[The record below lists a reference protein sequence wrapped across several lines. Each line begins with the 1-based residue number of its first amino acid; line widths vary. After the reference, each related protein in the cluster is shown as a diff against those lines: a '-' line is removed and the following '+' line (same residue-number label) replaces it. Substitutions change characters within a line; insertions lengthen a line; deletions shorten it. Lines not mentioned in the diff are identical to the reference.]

1 MQYNYKKCIKS
12 VIAIV
17 CVVITHVIC
26 AQSVP
31 VGAGSYTTTFPGT
44 DSAGRNAFPSG
55 SPLLSGNAV
64 GKPVPT
70 NDWWSAKLKNNHVN
84 NLFNYPLAMR
94 TVNEGLVVS
103 MIVPTSTPNGAS
115 QPMDDAQPLIVG
127 VEGLNAAQSTVS
139 DYSDWTVSMNWAS
152 GSNSFTATAGIA
164 MPFVYFTKATA
175 DVARVRVSSGTVV
188 ISNEMLVI
196 TDSHQ
201 GADYAVYA
209 PLGSTWTQAGNTY
222 TSTLD
227 GKNYWSMAYLP
238 PSASSV
244 ASAANE
250 YKAYAYVFPTN
261 TTTSWSYSNSNS
273 KLTTTFTVATDVKEG
288 TGTSVLLG
296 LLPHQWAHLSSASA
310 QPNLYNYS
318 SIRGEIKAL
327 ASNTFIVENTFKGIL
342 PTLPYLNNYSNG
354 FNPALLD
361 SKIAAIE
368 NDGLATWTDSYNEGQ
383 MMNRLIQTARI
394 AHEMGDTE
402 SRNKMVA
409 TIKNRLENWLKAES
423 GEKAFLFYYNNTWTT
438 LLGYP
443 AGHGQDNNINDHH
456 FHWGYF
462 IHAAAFMEQ
471 FEPGWATQWGP
482 MINMLIRDAAS
493 WDRNDPLFPYLRN
506 FSPYAGHSWANG
518 FATFPFGNDQEST
531 SESMQFASSLIHWG
545 QITENNAIRDLGI
558 YIYTTEQT
566 ATEEYWFDMNQ
577 RTFKPGYG
585 FKLASRIWGNGYD
598 NQTFWTGDIAAAYGI
613 EMYPIHGGSLYLGH
627 NVPYA
632 QSLWNEITTKTGI
645 LSNQANP
652 NLWHDTYWQYLAFT
666 DAQAAINLYDSYPA
680 RALKFGISDA
690 QTYHWLHAMN
700 ALGRVNSGI
709 TANYPIAAA
718 FTAGTST
725 TYVAH
730 NYGDAPISV
739 TFSDGYVLPV
749 PAGQMATSRDINAT
763 GVLSADFYQAFPNG
777 SVNLTATVT
786 GTGITKVEFYN
797 GSALIGEDT
806 EAPYYIPS
814 GALSLGIHSMYA
826 KVYVGANFNTTN
838 IITIT
843 VGEQVPYSGTP
854 FQIPG
859 IIEAGNYDKFEG
871 GMGQGI
877 SYFDSSPNNEGNYRP
892 TEYVDAATDVAEGAT
907 VGWITAGEWMEY
919 TIDVVTAGNYT
930 VTARYACGNTAGGG
944 PFKFELDGSPVSG
957 DITMN
962 YAGDW
967 GNWQDKVIT
976 NVQLTQGQHVL
987 RVAVANGEFNLGR
1000 MTFALAGPL
1009 TFVPPIANAGA
1020 NVTVSLPA
1028 TTASLDGSLSSHPT
1042 LPITYLW
1049 EQVYGPS
1056 IINFSSTTVASP
1068 GIGNLV
1074 AGVYKVKLT
1083 VSDGTYSAT
1092 DEVLIIV
1099 SASGNA
1105 APSVSITAPSN
1116 NASYLQGDTINIAA
1130 TASDLDGTI
1139 VSVAFYAGAALLGT
1153 DNEAPFTY
1161 EWTNAAVGTHT
1172 ITAVATDNNG
1182 ATTISSAISVTVS
1195 QMMSCS
1201 ETSTAAQQGSF
1212 STGYKATY
1220 TTVGSNVTVT
1230 FELLDTDKVGVVAFL
1245 WQQTPFAESQMDN
1258 VGGLKFSKT
1267 LSGQV
1272 AGTTLNYAVKFA
1284 YAGGMSVTEYVDYVV
1299 GTDCTAPPADTQA
1312 PTNFTAT
1319 LGTVTSGSVQLLLN
1333 AEDNSG
1339 NITYTITYGTTTVT
1353 VQGTSGTQTAYII
1366 SGLSPETAYS
1376 FSVSASDASGNNAAN
1391 NAIVIP
1397 ATTLAVPQ
1405 AMICSGTGT
1414 VAQQGAFSTG
1424 YSYTFETIGTDV
1436 KVTFTMLDTD
1446 KVGVVAYLWRQ
1457 TPFAETPMANAG
1469 GLSFSTTLTGQTP
1482 GAVIT
1487 YAVKFAYAGGLAV
1500 TDWIT
1505 YEVGT
1510 SCSAPPADT
1519 EAPTNFT
1526 ATLGTVTSGSVQL
1539 LLNAEDNS
1547 GNVTY
1552 TITYGSTTVTVQGA
1566 SGTQTAY
1573 VISGLSPETAYSF
1586 SISASDASG
1595 NNAANNAIV
1604 VPATTLVVPAAAICS
1619 GNGTVAQQGAFS
1631 TGYDYTFETIGTDVK
1646 VTFTMLDTDK
1656 VGVVAYLWRQ
1666 TPFAETPMANTT
1678 GLSFSTTLTGQTP
1691 GAVITYAVKFA
1702 FAGGL
1707 AVTDWITYEVG
1718 TSCAAGVAEH
1728 DLKNAV
1734 AMYPNPANDFVTI
1747 DAEGIDITK
1756 VEVFS
1761 LLGTKVLETK
1771 ATRLNVESLSEGMY
1785 LVKVYSGSKSVAK
1798 KLVIDKK

>member
-1 MQYNYKKCIKS
+1 MQYNYQKCINR
-12 VIAIV
+12 IV
-17 CVVITHVIC
+17 AVACILFAYTAS
-26 AQSVP
+26 AQFTN

-55 SPLLSGNAV
+55 SPLLSGNAI

-84 NLFNYPLAMR
+84 NLFNYPMAMR

-103 MIVPTSTPNGAS
+103 YIMPASTANGAS
-115 QPMDDAQPLIVG
+115 QPMDDQLPITVG
-127 VEGLNAAQSTVS
+127 VNNLNAGSATVN
-139 DYSDWTVSMNWAS
+139 DYSDWTVSMNWSS
-152 GSNSFTATAGIA
+152 GANSFTATAGIA

-175 DVARVRVSSGTVV
+175 DVARVKVVTGTVV
-188 ISNEMLVI
+188 IANEMLVI

-209 PLGSTWTQAGNTY
+209 PVGSTWTQTGNVY
-222 TSTLD
+222 TSTLN

-238 PSASSV
+238 PSAASV
-244 ASAANE
+244 AAAANE

-261 TTTSWSYSNSNS
+261 TTTSWNYNSSSS

-310 QPNLYNYS
+310 QPSLYNYT
-318 SIRGEIKAL
+318 SIRGEIKTL

-342 PTLPYLNNYSNG
+342 PTLPYLDNYSNG

-361 SKIAAIE
+361 SKIASIE
-368 NDGLATWTDSYNEGQ
+368 NDGLASWTDSYNEGQ
-383 MMNRLIQTARI
+383 VMNRLIQTARI
-394 AHEMGDTE
+394 ADEMGDTA

-409 TIKNRLENWLKAES
+409 TIKERLEDWLKAEA
-423 GEKAFLFYYNNTWTT
+423 GENAFIFYYNNTWST

-471 FEPGWATQWGP
+471 YEPGWAAQWGP
-482 MINMLIRDAAS
+482 MVNLLIRDAAS
-493 WDRNDPLFPYLRN
+493 WDRNDTMFPFLRN

-627 NVPYA
+627 NVTYA

-645 LSNQANP
+645 LTNQANP
-652 NLWHDTYWQYLAFT
+652 NLWHDVYWQYLAFT
-666 DAQAAINLYDSYPA
+666 DAQAAINLYDSYPN
-680 RALKFGISDA
+680 RSLKFGISDA

-700 ALGRVNSGI
+700 ALGRVNAGI
-709 TANYPIAAA
+709 TSDYPIAAA
-718 FTAGTST
+718 FTSSAAT

-730 NYGDAPISV
+730 NYSDAPISV
-739 TFSDGYVLPV
+739 TFSDGFVLPV
-749 PAGQMATSRDINAT
+749 PANQMATSRDIDAS

-786 GTGITKVEFYN
+786 GTGITKVAFYN
-797 GSALIGEDT
+797 GSTLIGEDT
-806 EAPYYIPS
+806 EAPYQMPS

-826 KVYVGANFNTTN
+826 KVYVGTNFNTTN
-838 IITIT
+838 IINVT

-854 FQIPG
+854 FTIPG
-859 IIEAGNYDKFEG
+859 VIEAGNYDKFEG
-871 GMGQGI
+871 GIGQGI
-877 SYFDSSPNNEGNYRP
+877 SYFDSSPDNQGNYRT
-892 TEYVDAATDVAEGAT
+892 TEYVDAATDVAEGPT
-907 VGWITAGEWMEY
+907 VGWIGAGEWMEY
-919 TIDVVTAGNYT
+919 TINVVTAGNYT

-944 PFKFELDGSPVSG
+944 PFRFEIDGAAVSA
-957 DITMN
+957 DIIMGYT
-962 YAGDW
+962 GDW
-967 GNWQDKVIT
+967 GNWADKVIN
-976 NVQLTQGQHVL
+976 NVQLAQGQHVL
-987 RVAVANGEFNLGR
+987 RVAVTNGEFNLGR
-1000 MTFALAGPL
+1000 MTFVQAGPL
-1009 TFVPPIANAGA
+1009 AFVPPVANAGE
-1020 NVTVSLPA
+1020 NVIVVLPN
-1028 TTASLDGSLSSHPT
+1028 TTATLNGSLSSHPT

-1056 IINFSSTTVASP
+1056 VITFSSTTIASP
-1068 GIGNLV
+1068 GVSNLV

-1092 DEVLIIV
+1092 DEVLILV

-1105 APSVSITAPSN
+1105 APAVSVTAPSN
-1116 NASYLQGDTINIAA
+1116 NASYLQGDAISMAA
-1130 TASDLDGTI
+1130 SASDLDGT
-1139 VSVAFYAGAALLGT
+1139 VASVAFYAGAVLLGT
-1153 DNEAPFTY
+1153 DTEAPFTF
-1161 EWTNAAVGTHT
+1161 EWTNAGVGTHS
-1172 ITAVATDNNG
+1172 ITAVATDDDG
-1182 ATTISSAISVTVS
+1182 ATTTSTAVSVTVS
-1195 QMMSCS
+1195 QMMTCS
-1201 ETSTAAQQGSF
+1201 ETSTDAQQGAF
-1212 STGYKATY
+1212 TTGYKATF
-1220 TTVGSNVTVT
+1220 TTVGSNVTIQ
-1230 FELLDTDKVGVVAFL
+1230 FEMLDTDKTGVVAYL
-1245 WQQTPFAESQMDN
+1245 WQQTPFGETQMDN
-1258 VGGLKFSKT
+1258 VGGLKFAKT
-1267 LSGQV
+1267 LSGQT
-1272 AGTTLNYAVKFA
+1272 AGTTLTYAVKFA
-1284 YAGGMSVTEYVDYVV
+1284 YAGGLSVTKYISYVV
-1299 GTDCTAPPADTQA
+1299 GTDCAPPPADTQA

-1319 LGTVTSGSVQLLLN
+1319 LGTVTANSVQLLLN
-1333 AEDNSG
+1333 ATDNSG
-1339 NITYTITYGTTTVT
+1339 NVTYTITYGSTIVTTT
-1353 VQGTSGTQTAYII
+1353 GASGLQTAYII
-1366 SGLSPETAYS
+1366 SGLTPETVYS

-1405 AMICSGTGT
+1405 SMICTGTGT

-1446 KVGVVAYLWRQ
+1446 KTGVVAFLWRQ
-1457 TPFAETPMANAG
+1457 TPFAETPMPNST
-1469 GLSFSTTLTGQTP
+1469 GLSFSTTLTGQTA
-1482 GAVIT
+1482 GTNIT

-1510 SCSAPPADT
+1510 SCTPPPADT
-1519 EAPTNFT
+1519 QAPTDFT

-1539 LLNAEDNS
+1539 LLNAQDNS

-1552 TITYGSTTVTVQGA
+1552 TITYGTTTVTVQGT

-1573 VISGLSPETAYSF
+1573 VISGLIPETAYSF
-1586 SISASDASG
+1586 SVSASDASG

-1604 VPATTLVVPAAAICS
+1604 IPATTSAVPASASCS
-1619 GNGTVAQQGAFS
+1619 GTGTTAQQGTFS
-1631 TGYDYTFETIGTDVK
+1631 TGYSYTFETIGTDVK

-1656 VGVVAYLWRQ
+1656 DGVVAFLWRQ
-1666 TPFAETPMANTT
+1666 TPFAETGMTNAG
-1678 GLSFSTTLTGQTP
+1678 GLSFSTTLTNQTP
-1691 GAVITYAVKFA
+1691 GAMISYAAKFA
-1702 FAGGL
+1702 YAGGL
-1707 AVTDWITYEVG
+1707 AVTDYISYEVG
-1718 TSCAAGVAEH
+1718 TSCTAGVGE
-1728 DLKNAV
+1728 LQLENAV
-1734 AMYPNPANDFVTI
+1734 SLYPNPATSTVTL
-1747 DAEGIDITK
+1747 DAGSIDITK
-1756 VEVFS
+1756 VEVYS
-1761 LLGTKVLETK
+1761 LLGSKVLETK
-1771 ATRLNVESLSEGMY
+1771 AAQLNVDSLQSGMY
-1785 LVKVYSGSKSVAK
+1785 VVRIYSGDKSVTK
-1798 KLVIDKK
+1798 KLIVN